1 MKIFEGKRKTRTFY
15 DQNGK
20 PIRWVHLPFEEIQED
35 YNIKSIRLKKFKDV
49 SYLGAIKK
57 LSLTS
62 KDFNNLYNNTK
73 EGFAVDILSRL
84 ALDYLKSAIKLQ
96 DAIKNER
103 NFEDI
108 IVVSFY
114 VIPCIFCCRHAV
126 ELKLK
131 QVLFEKNKERNPN
144 HTIYELWQKLVEE
157 TKSDRIKKLDPFIK
171 DIDKMDKNEI
181 VMRYGLNKNYELLKE
196 DYLIDID
203 ALIDNT
209 KYLFN
214 SMAIDFSCF

>member
-203 ALIDNT
+203 ALIYNT